1 MSLRIKRKSGQD
13 ISCPELCCELK
24 KTRSIVYSRHN
35 NSATMYQGSYDFQL
49 IRLRWISLTYDS
61 HIRAIARNGI
71 GTAAEPYYEITC
83 QPICPANVYLHNV
96 SQIRAIVIR
105 LFTTACLIGH
115 SMHLPLS
122 LLFPGYTY
130 MREFGMSPADDRTR
144 YLCETIQQF
153 RYTRRQSRRRQSI
166 FERMNYSY
174 VGDNAARQ
182 TRAIVA
188 GTR

>member
-1 MSLRIKRKSGQD
+1 
-13 ISCPELCCELK
+13 
-24 KTRSIVYSRHN
+24 
-35 NSATMYQGSYDFQL
+35 MYQGSYDFQL
-49 IRLRWISLTYDS
+49 IRLRWISLTYEPYT
-61 HIRAIARNGI
+61 RNREKRHRYR
-71 GTAAEPYYEITC
+71 EPYYEITC

-130 MREFGMSPADDRTR
+130 MREFGISRTDDRTQCAVAPG

-153 RYTRRQSRRRQSI
+153 RYAKTIASAAVNFRTYELFIRRRQCRDKQPRARDSFLTI
-166 FERMNYSY
+166 LHTVPLY
-174 VGDNAARQ
+174 VRDVCN
-182 TRAIVA
+182 
-188 GTR
+188 